1 MYKAIA
7 LLFLLFSCG
16 VCFSQI
22 DRQYNAPR
30 VGDNVDYFRVT
41 YPSVSVKDNSVV
53 WDLTQST
60 LGRKKYTSSYIL
72 NGDSH
77 DTLSII
83 ESGSKYLCFSGMDGF
98 YECGFENSHTKIDYD
113 IPIKLYAFPMS
124 YGDSINGVFRGT
136 GNYCDRQQILTYGS
150 WTSNADATGSLILP
164 SGDTLHNVVRIHL
177 QRRILCRFYPMDNT
191 RKLLPMVDMENIHNS
206 LTDNDSLIISD
217 SYFWFAR
224 GYRYPILKYQTAH
237 AKTQSDNVERK
248 VYFCPP
254 EIQEELP
261 LDDENIKVRTEN
273 SNKTNNPTN
282 GTDKNKNFKY
292 TFSNDSYGRNIHISY
307 TADSPI
313 DVNAIL
319 TNTAGVVYRT
329 LSQTGNISGSIDFN
343 YSSLQPGQYV
353 VYIKTGTETY
363 IEKFN
368 NR

>member
-1 MYKAIA
+1 MKKSI
-7 LLFLLFSCG
+7 LLLVLLFSCG

-22 DRQYNAPR
+22 DRQHNTPR
-30 VGDNVDYFRVT
+30 LGDNVDYFRVS

-53 WDLTQST
+53 WDLSQST

-83 ESGSKYLCFSGMDGF
+83 ESGSKYLCFSGTDGF

-136 GNYCDRQQILTYGS
+136 GIYCDRQHILTYGS
-150 WTSNADATGSLILP
+150 WTSNADATGLLILP
-164 SGDTLHNVVRIHL
+164 SSDTLHNVVRIHL
-177 QRRILCRFYPMDNT
+177 QRRMLCRFYPMDN
-191 RKLLPMVDMENIHNS
+191 KHKFLQSVDMENIHNS
-206 LTDNDSLIISD
+206 LADNDSLIISD

-224 GYRYPILKYQTAH
+224 GYRYPILKNQTAH
-237 AKTQSDNVERK
+237 AGTQSDNVERK

-273 SNKTNNPTN
+273 SNKANNPTN
-282 GTDKNKNFKY
+282 GTDKNNNFKY

-319 TNTAGVVYRT
+319 TNTAGVVYRS
-329 LSQTGNISGSIDFN
+329 LAQSGNQSGNIDFN
-343 YSSLQPGQYV
+343 YGSLQPGQYV

-363 IEKFN
+363 IEKFSN
-368 NR
+368 H